1 MFGQRRPGSPDA
13 NGLHTNLP
21 AFRVVPERAPEPEPP
36 PPPTRL
42 AASGPLVELRTQ
54 CLARVDPSAAAAM
67 TPERLMREVERLLG
81 EIATESRLQL
91 NSREQREMAEELVH
105 DMVGLGP
112 LEPIL
117 EDDSITDVMV
127 NGPDRV
133 FVERKGKLVL
143 SEVHFRDAAHVANIC
158 QRIAASVGRRVDES
172 SPIVD
177 ARLKDG
183 SRVNIVLQPLALD
196 GPYVSIRKFAK
207 KKIDFKTL
215 VGYGSMTEALAN
227 LLEIAGKARLNVVVS
242 GGTGSGKTTMLNA
255 LSRMIDVGERIVTV
269 EDAAELQLQ
278 QPHVVRLET
287 RPASL
292 EGRGE
297 INQRDLVRNALRMR
311 PDRIIIGEVRGPEA
325 FDMLQAMNTG
335 HDGSMGTVH
344 ANTTRDALTR
354 IENMVQMGSMGLP
367 VRAIRTQIVSA
378 VNLILQ
384 VERHR
389 DGGRRLSQI
398 TEVCGLEGDV
408 VTMNDIAQ
416 LELTGEGAD
425 GKLRGH
431 YKISRARPAFY
442 ERLVYF
448 GLDRQWMAGLE
459 EAAAEG

>member
-1 MFGQRRPGSPDA
+1 MFGQRRTALPEPTG
-13 NGLHTNLP
+13 LP
-21 AFRVVPERAPEPEPP
+21 AFRVVPERPPEPEPEPP
-36 PPPTRL
+36 PPPPRL

-54 CLARVDPSAAAAM
+54 CLARVDPTAAAAM
-67 TPERLMREVERLLG
+67 SPERLTREVERLLG

-127 NGPDRV
+127 NGPDKV

-143 SEVHFRDAAHVANIC
+143 SDVRFRDAAHVTNIC

-207 KKIDFKTL
+207 KKIDFRQL
-215 VGYGSMTEALAN
+215 VAYGSMTPALAN
-227 LLEIAGKARLNVVVS
+227 LLEIAGQARLNTVVS

-255 LSRMIDVGERIVTV
+255 LSRMIDVGERVVTV

-287 RPASL
+287 RPASQL
-292 EGRGE
+292 VSRHCGGDRPLQRRAGRG
-297 INQRDLVRNALRMR
+297 RCR
-311 PDRIIIGEVRGPEA
+311 RGCRGA
-325 FDMLQAMNTG
+325 
-335 HDGSMGTVH
+335 
-344 ANTTRDALTR
+344 
-354 IENMVQMGSMGLP
+354 GL
-367 VRAIRTQIVSA
+367 A
-378 VNLILQ
+378 
-384 VERHR
+384 
-389 DGGRRLSQI
+389 GW
-398 TEVCGLEGDV
+398 
-408 VTMNDIAQ
+408 
-416 LELTGEGAD
+416 LTGCGP
-425 GKLRGH
+425 GRPIH
-431 YKISRARPAFY
+431 QRTRPA
-442 ERLVYF
+442 
-448 GLDRQWMAGLE
+448 
-459 EAAAEG
+459 

>member
-1 MFGQRRPGSPDA
+1 MNAFGQRRLEA
-13 NGLHTNLP
+13 
-21 AFRVVPERAPEPEPP
+21 AKIEAPVIPNAPEPP
-36 PPPTRL
+36 PR
-42 AASGPLVELRTQ
+42 ASNVGPLADLRAL
-54 CLARVDPSAAAAM
+54 CLGRIDASTASVMS
-67 TPERLMREVERLLG
+67 PERLAKEVERLLS
-81 EIATESRLQL
+81 EIATELRVQL
-91 NSREQREMAEELVH
+91 NAKEQRELAEELVN

-112 LEPIL
+112 LETIL
-117 EDDSITDVMV
+117 DDDGITDVMV
-127 NGPDRV
+127 NGPDKV
-133 FVERKGKLVL
+133 FIERQGKLVL
-143 SEVHFRDAAHVANIC
+143 SDVRFRDAAHVANIC

-207 KKIDFKTL
+207 RKIDFAQLIKF
-215 VGYGSMTEALAN
+215 GSLTEPLAK
-227 LLEIAGKARLNVVVS
+227 LLQLAGSARLNVVVS

-255 LSRMIDVGERIVTV
+255 LSRMIDPGERVVTV

-287 RPASL
+287 RPANL

-297 INQRDLVRNALRMR
+297 ITQRDLVRNALRMR

-367 VRAIRTQIVSA
+367 VRAIRTQIVGA
-378 VNLILQ
+378 VNLVLQ

-389 DGGRRLSQI
+389 DGGRRLTQI

-408 VTMNDIAQ
+408 VILNDIAQ
-416 LELTGEGAD
+416 YEITGEGPD
-425 GKLRGH
+425 GRLKGH
-431 YKISRARPAFY
+431 YRISRSRPFFY
-442 ERLVYF
+442 ERLTYF
-448 GLDRQWMAGLE
+448 GLDRAWMAVLE
-459 EAAAEG
+459 EAGG